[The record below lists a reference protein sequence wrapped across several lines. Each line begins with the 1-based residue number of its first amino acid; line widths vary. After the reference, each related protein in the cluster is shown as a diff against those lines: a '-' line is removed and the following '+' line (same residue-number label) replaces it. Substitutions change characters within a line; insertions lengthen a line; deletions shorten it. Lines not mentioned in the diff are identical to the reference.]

1 MRAFRWVS
9 VFSLIV
15 LCLGCMPIPETNLV
29 PSSLTINSE
38 PSGARIYEEGKFIG
52 NSPLTIQF
60 TVQSYGSSSI
70 TATKEGYQSQT
81 KLFQYSTASG
91 PNYSLL
97 FILEPREAPQQQQQ
111 QQQQSVVVIPGAGG
125 AAAKTFGALTILST
139 PSPAEV
145 YVDGT
150 FVATTPVSSL
160 QIEAGPHKIEIQ
172 KGGYKTWSR
181 TMQVLANSPVKIEV
195 ELEKL

>member
-1 MRAFRWVS
+1 MRAVKWAS
-9 VFSLIV
+9 ILSLV
-15 LCLGCMPIPETNLV
+15 ALGFGCLAAPEVNLI

-60 TVQSYGSSSI
+60 TVQSYGSTSI

-81 KLFQYSTASG
+81 KLFQYNTASG

-97 FILEPREAPQQQQQ
+97 FILEPRVAPQQQQQ
-111 QQQQSVVVIPGAGG
+111 QQQQSVVVMPGGVG

-172 KGGYKTWSR
+172 KSGYKTWSR